1 MLRRS
6 DIPLIRRAVRE
17 GWPVPAEMREHVVD
31 DLMELM
37 NASSARTALRV
48 ARVFLEMVESNR
60 SIPQSDDAA
69 TQKASAVV
77 S

>member
-17 GWPVPAEMREHVVD
+17 GWLVPPEMQKQVVD

-48 ARVFLEMVESNR
+48 ARVFLEMAESNR
-60 SIPQSDDAA
+60 SISQSDDAA
-69 TQKASAVV
+69 TQKASAVA